1 MLVRRGYRQ
10 KATYWGSPVPDGTG
24 GHTYGTPVPIKCRWE
39 NKAEQFTN
47 TAGDLD
53 VSKAI
58 IFMPISVEV
67 GGYLLLGES
76 IATNPLGVGGA
87 EKIRQ
92 IVDIP
97 SLRNASREIR
107 AIL

>member
-1 MLVRRGYRQ
+1 MLVRRGY
-10 KATYWGSPVPDGTG
+10 KEDVTYWGSPVPDGTG
-24 GHTYGTPVPIKCRWE
+24 GHTYGAPVGIKCRWE
-39 NKAEQFTN
+39 DRAEQFTN
-47 TAGDLD
+47 TAGDID

-58 IFMPISVEV
+58 VFVPITVGI

-76 IATNPLGVGGA
+76 IATNPLGVEGA

-97 SLRNASREIR
+97 SLRSASREIR